1 MSKGTT
7 YAVGF
12 YPWKRKILRT
22 FRPEEQFVFLN
33 SPRRL
38 PQGHPLDIATW
49 GALFGDDKFPA
60 GSRITRYE
68 DGFIRSSGLG
78 AKFTPALSWVADRR
92 GIYYDATKPSDLEFM
107 LGHEE
112 FPDDLRQRAR
122 RLREK
127 IVASGLTKYNLPA
140 HTWSKP
146 NHAGKLIL
154 VAGQVESDAAI
165 LLGAPGVKT
174 NLGLLQRVRRENPDD
189 FIVYKPHPDVVAGV
203 RRAGQGESTASNH
216 CDSVVASASIH
227 ELIASADE
235 VHVNTSLAGFEAL
248 LRGKK
253 VVTYGQP
260 FYAGWGLTEDRDP
273 PARRTRTLG
282 LDELVAGSL
291 IRYPLYR
298 SAATG
303 QPCAPEEVVEEMA
316 RGVSGPR
323 PGPLELILG
332 RLSGT
337 PIWHRFCSR

>member
-22 FRPEEQFVFLN
+22 FRPEERFVFVG

-38 PQGHPLDIATW
+38 PQGHPLEIATW
-49 GALFGDDKFPA
+49 GALFGDEEFPA

-68 DGFIRSSGLG
+68 DGFIRSAGLG

-92 GIYYDATKPSDLEFM
+92 GIYYDATRPSDLECM
-107 LGHEE
+107 LGHDHFPEE
-112 FPDDLRQRAR
+112 LRARAR
-122 RLREK
+122 RLREA
-127 IVASGLTKYNLPA
+127 IVAKGLTKYNLPGA
-140 HTWSKP
+140 RWSKP
-146 NHAGKLIL
+146 AHAGKMIL
-154 VAGQVESDAAI
+154 VPGQVESDASI
-165 LLGAPGVKT
+165 RLGSFGTKT
-174 NLGLLQRVRRENPDD
+174 NVGLLQRVRRENPEAYL
-189 FIVYKPHPDVVAGV
+189 VYKPHPDVAAGV
-203 RRAGQGESTASNH
+203 RRPGPGEAAAKNH
-216 CDSVVASASIH
+216 CDSVIAEAPIQT
-227 ELIASADE
+227 LIEGADE

-273 PARRTRTLG
+273 PARRTRALG

-291 IRYPLYR
+291 LQYPLYR

-303 QPCAPEEVVEEMA
+303 QACAAEQVVEELA
-316 RGVSGPR
+316 LGLPGPR
-323 PGPLELILG
+323 PGALELVLG
-332 RLSGT
+332 LLSRT
-337 PIWHRFCSR
+337 RFWHRFCAP